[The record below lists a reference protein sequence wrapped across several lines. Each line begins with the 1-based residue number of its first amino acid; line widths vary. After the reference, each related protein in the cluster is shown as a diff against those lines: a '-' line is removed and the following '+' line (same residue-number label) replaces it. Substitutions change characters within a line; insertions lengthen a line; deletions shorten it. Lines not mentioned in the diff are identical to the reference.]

1 MRDIAYGIAKTIMDG
16 IKDAEM
22 QYEYA
27 VAASELG
34 KPDISGRHI
43 EEAKKRLIGVKEWTD
58 YGAKILGGS
67 PDTLAPVLLELLNQ
81 QQKQALDKIAS
92 FKPGQ

>member
-1 MRDIAYGIAKTIMDG
+1 MRDVAYGIAKTVMDG

-27 VAASELG
+27 QNASDAG
-34 KPDISGRHI
+34 KADIAMRHI

-58 YGAKILGGS
+58 FGAKILGSS
-67 PDTLAPVLLELLNQ
+67 PDSLAPVLLELLNQ
-81 QQKQALDKIAS
+81 SQKQALDKIAS